1 LAAEVD
7 TPVIVDAGAAG
18 AGAVTEAGA
27 AGDGFCVTWPN
38 GFGGAGSDE
47 TFSGSTGETF
57 GGSTGETF
65 GLTEGVFGGSTGEI
79 FGLTEEVL
87 GGSLL
92 GAGGGIG
99 AGTVSAWGC
108 GGVGAPDTGVGAGKE
123 GCSAGFTTG
132 TGDGEG
138 TVPVGSAAAVRVT
151 FTAADCRAPVAA
163 VSTGVVTDVPSEGAA

>member
-7 TPVIVDAGAAG
+7 TAVIVDAGAAG

-38 GFGGAGSDE
+38 GFGGAGSE
-47 TFSGSTGETF
+47 ETF

-65 GLTEGVFGGSTGEI
+65 GLTEGVFGGSTGES

-92 GAGGGIG
+92 GAGGGGIG
-99 AGTVSAWGC
+99 AGTVRAWGL
-108 GGVGAPDTGVGAGKE
+108 GGVGAPDSGVGTGTE
-123 GCSAGFTTG
+123 GCSAGLTTG

-138 TVPVGSAAAVRVT
+138 TVPVGT

-163 VSTGVVTDVPSEGAA
+163 VSTGEVTAVTSDGAA

>member
-1 LAAEVD
+1 MAAEVD
-7 TPVIVDAGAAG
+7 TAVIVDAGAAG

-38 GFGGAGSDE
+38 GFGGAGSE
-47 TFSGSTGETF
+47 ETF
-57 GGSTGETF
+57 GGSTGEIF

-99 AGTVSAWGC
+99 AGTVRAWGC
-108 GGVGAPDTGVGAGKE
+108 GGVGAPDSGVGAGTE

-138 TVPVGSAAAVRVT
+138 TVPVGSAAAVRGT

-163 VSTGVVTDVPSEGAA
+163 VSTGEVTAVTSDGAA